1 VADVKAYVR
10 ASEIAKKPV
19 VTLGGEDVG
28 QVKDIVFDPA
38 RGSIRCFTLSGRG
51 LLAGPLKRALL
62 WNKVHALG
70 PDAVVIR
77 DDSAI
82 EDDDE
87 AAKGPPSAAGGNV
100 LGAQVMTDDGTD
112 LGKIVDALVKTGRN
126 PQVVGYEVQP
136 VDDGQH
142 RFLLPVVKPAA
153 VSEEMV
159 VVPKATGKFTT
170 GDLGRFAEVAQGL
183 RTRLEGEK

>member
-1 VADVKAYVR
+1 MNAYLR

-19 VTLGGEDVG
+19 VTLGGDDVG

-38 RGSIRCFTLSGRG
+38 RGSVRCFTLSGRG

-77 DDSAI
+77 DERAL
-82 EDDDE
+82 EDDDR
-87 AAKGPPSAAGGNV
+87 AAQSAPSSGGGNV
-100 LGAQVMTDDGTD
+100 LGARVMTEDGAE
-112 LGKIVDALVKTGRN
+112 LGKIVDAVIETGTK
-126 PQVVGYEVQP
+126 PQVVGYEVQSTG
-136 VDDGQH
+136 DGRQ
-142 RFLLPVVKPAA
+142 RVLLPVVKPAA

-159 VVPKATGKFTT
+159 IVPKATGGFTARDFE
-170 GDLGRFAEVAQGL
+170 GFAEAAQGL
-183 RTRLEGEK
+183 RTRLEGKK